1 MGGSS
6 FNRAECHD
14 LQRAISASRSDSG
27 GEIAVIGIGTAGPVV
42 LAAAAVDPRI
52 TRVATVNSLAS
63 YVSSVPYRGQRLGLM
78 APGILRDVGDIP
90 QIAALISPRPLTI
103 AGGLT
108 GGGEV
113 LDEAQ
118 LKAAYRWTSGAY
130 SLTAKEPPLTIR
142 AGELDVKEFLK
153 TE

>member
-1 MGGSS
+1 M
-6 FNRAECHD
+6 A
-14 LQRAISASRSDSG
+14 AIDSR
-27 GEIAVIGIGTAGPVV
+27 V
-42 LAAAAVDPRI
+42 

-63 YVSSVPYRGQRLGLM
+63 YISPVPYRGQRLGLM

-103 AGGLT
+103 AGGVT

-118 LKAAYRWTSGAY
+118 LKSAYHWTTGAY
-130 SLTAKEPPLTIR
+130 GLTAKEPALTIR
-142 AGELDVKEFLK
+142 SGELNVAEFLK
-153 TE
+153 TEP